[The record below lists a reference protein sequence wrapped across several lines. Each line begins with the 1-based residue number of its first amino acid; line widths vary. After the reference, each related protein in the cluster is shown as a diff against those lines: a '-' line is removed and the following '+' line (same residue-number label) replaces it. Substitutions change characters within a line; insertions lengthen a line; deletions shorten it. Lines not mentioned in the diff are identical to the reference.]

1 MPGGLA
7 ARRAATGELSA
18 MRIILSLAA
27 LLLLGACVSV
37 PTGPGVMVLPGTG
50 KSFDQFRVDDMECR
64 QFASS
69 QVGGNTPDGAAESS
83 GVKSAV
89 LGTMIGAAAGEA
101 SRGAVAAACR

>member
-50 KSFDQFRVDDMECR
+50 KSFDQYRADDMECR

-69 QVGGNTPDGAAESS
+69 QVGGNTPDGAATGRQLTPSS
-83 GVKSAV
+83 
-89 LGTMIGAAAGEA
+89 
-101 SRGAVAAACR
+101 